1 VDSFDS
7 RDLLGGY
14 GNTLSPTVAKS
25 YSFGGYT
32 ATCTSHEANAAA
44 MRGGDQVNGASGI
57 YQQQHNVNTQH
68 HGGQNYGTR
77 FLSKSLQAAQY
88 KRNTRV
94 EPHSF
99 LDAAF
104 QVFELSQVLSG
115 RPNTRPIRIPKN
127 GIHLFL

>member
-1 VDSFDS
+1 MDSFDS

-32 ATCTSHEANAAA
+32 ATCTSHEANAAV
-44 MRGGDQVNGASGI
+44 MRGGDVNGAPGV

-77 FLSKSLQAAQY
+77 FLSK
-88 KRNTRV
+88 
-94 EPHSF
+94 
-99 LDAAF
+99 
-104 QVFELSQVLSG
+104 QVRSSEVG
-115 RPNTRPIRIPKN
+115 YIETV
-127 GIHLFL
+127 